1 MTNTNPKYPGKT
13 YGPHELAQAQA
24 DYERARLGSSYAS
37 KKRTEQMIEK
47 INQRRENAK

>member
-1 MTNTNPKYPGKT
+1 MTKPTDKVPGKNYT
-13 YGPHELAQAQA
+13 YSDMILAQM
-24 DYERARLGSSYAS
+24 DFEKARLGSSFES